1 MIPPTGATGRDLW
14 AGRMWNSFLPAPA
27 RSACCCLD
35 AKEDGRACES
45 YQGSPLSNGD
55 ERCPTLPS
63 RTVRTSVPGAWSQT
77 EPASGPQG
85 HRGVREGGSDRI
97 RTSPIQAQSAGSS
110 SGQRWTDCPCLSSQ
124 GQAAASMLLV
134 DEPQVRDFEPM
145 APSNFLLLKHHLLF
159 LKSSHPAAPTHA
171 GPGELLPLS
180 R

>member
-35 AKEDGRACES
+35 AKDDGRARES

-63 RTVRTSVPGAWSQT
+63 RTVLPSVPGAWSQT
-77 EPASGPQG
+77 EAASGPQG

-134 DEPQVRDFEPM
+134 DEPQVRDFEPV
-145 APSNFLLLKHHLLF
+145 APSSFLLLKHHLLF

-171 GPGELLPLS
+171 GPGEAS
-180 R
+180 ASV